1 MANSSQV
8 SDIFFD
14 HFLKFLHNTD
24 VGATAAC
31 PSFPFATVE
40 PGGRFGALRWL
51 FSGDLSVLHV
61 LRLSQVSDGFLRL
74 LIPVLRTRHGA
85 NIQLLK
91 RQWTE
96 TNVMTDLQ
104 IVVRFFLLNVC

>member
-1 MANSSQV
+1 
-8 SDIFFD
+8 
-14 HFLKFLHNTD
+14 
-24 VGATAAC
+24 
-31 PSFPFATVE
+31 
-40 PGGRFGALRWL
+40 
-51 FSGDLSVLHV
+51 VLHV

-104 IVVRFFLLNVC
+104 IVVRFFLLAMFARVNGVVLQPLPNVASGGTQGVAAPVPVPPAPAHPQKPATASGSWGWFG